1 MVAPSPSASSRVF
14 VASLERALVRDVGAL
29 RREIELFPDEAT
41 IWKTLPG
48 VPNSAGTLA
57 LHIAGNLQHYF
68 GAVLGGSG
76 YRRDR
81 EAEFGRREVTRA
93 ELLDELDRGAEVVR
107 ATLARMDETVLL
119 STYPEAVGGV
129 TLPTERFLLHLATH
143 LAFHLGQAGYLRRAL
158 TGDATTSKAVAIG
171 ELVP

>member
-1 MVAPSPSASSRVF
+1 MVGPSPSAASRAF
-14 VASLERALVRDVGAL
+14 ADSLGRALLRDVGAL
-29 RREIELFPDEAT
+29 RREIELFPDEAMVWQT
-41 IWKTLPG
+41 MPG
-48 VPNSAGTLA
+48 IGNSAGTLA

-68 GAVLGGSG
+68 GAVLGGTG

-81 EAEFGRREVTRA
+81 EAEFSRRDVPRA
-93 ELLDELDRGAEVVR
+93 EVLDELDRGAEAVR
-107 ATLARMDETVLL
+107 ATLARMDETVLH

-158 TGDATTSKAVAIG
+158 TGSSTTSKAVAIG
-171 ELVP
+171 ELMP

>member
-1 MVAPSPSASSRVF
+1 MVGQFPSIASRAF
-14 VASLERALVRDVGAL
+14 VASLERVLLRDVGAL
-29 RREIELFPDEAT
+29 RREIELFPDEAS

-48 VPNSAGTLA
+48 VGNSAGTLA

-76 YRRDR
+76 YQRDR
-81 EAEFGRREVTRA
+81 PAEFGRRGVPRA
-93 ELLDELDRGAEVVR
+93 ELLEELDWGAEAVR
-107 ATLARMDETVLL
+107 STLARMEAAALQA
-119 STYPEAVGGV
+119 TYPEPVGGV

-158 TGDATTSKAVAIG
+158 TGSAITSKAVAIG

>member
-1 MVAPSPSASSRVF
+1 MTSAF
-14 VASLERALVRDVGAL
+14 VASLERALLRDVAAL
-29 RREIELFPDEAT
+29 RREIALFPDET
-41 IWKTLPG
+41 SIWRTLPG
-48 VPNSAGTLA
+48 IGNSAGTLA

-81 EAEFGRREVTRA
+81 EAEFSRRDVPRA
-93 ELLDELDRGAEVVR
+93 ELLGGLDRGAEAVHV
-107 ATLARMDETVLL
+107 TLARVDEAVLQAP
-119 STYPEAVGGV
+119 YPETVGGV

-158 TGDATTSKAVAIG
+158 TGDSTTSKAVAIAD
-171 ELVP
+171 LMP

>member
-1 MVAPSPSASSRVF
+1 MVDASPSAASRAF
-14 VASLERALVRDVGAL
+14 VDSLERALLRDIGAL
-29 RREIELFPDEAT
+29 RREIELFPDEAM
-41 IWKTLPG
+41 IWQTMPG
-48 VPNSAGTLA
+48 IGNSAGTLA

-68 GAVLGGSG
+68 GAVLGGTG

-81 EAEFGRREVTRA
+81 DAEFSRRDVPRA
-93 ELLDELDRGAEVVR
+93 EVLDQLDRGAEAVR
-107 ATLARMDETVLL
+107 STLARMEAAALQA
-119 STYPEAVGGV
+119 TYPEPVGGV

-158 TGDATTSKAVAIG
+158 TGSAITSKAVAIG